1 MSVGSRIFLLPFL
14 FVVKESIFAK
24 KILSNPN
31 IICDIIKA
39 KVKQT
44 LTNKINI
51 DNLPERG
58 GNLMRST
65 IKNKFPPGKL
75 TNRERF
81 RRVMH
86 YQNVDRIPNFEFGYW
101 NETLPT
107 WHSQGLPK
115 DIDNEEKAYSNKE

>member
-1 MSVGSRIFLLPFL
+1 L
-14 FVVKESIFAK
+14 
-24 KILSNPN
+24 
-31 IICDIIKA
+31 
-39 KVKQT
+39 KQT
-44 LTNKINI
+44 YFPPSALTLINKSNLNKNYANKINI

-86 YQNVDRIPNFEFGYW
+86 YQNTDRIPNFEFGY
-101 NETLPT
+101 
-107 WHSQGLPK
+107 
-115 DIDNEEKAYSNKE
+115 